1 MSIQEFMSTMVKY
14 LSEWIS
20 KKFTGKIVFTLN
32 MRDGGIASVHVTVD
46 HQLKKD

>member
-1 MSIQEFMSTMVKY
+1 MSVQEFMAAVVKY
-14 LSEWIS
+14 LTEWLH